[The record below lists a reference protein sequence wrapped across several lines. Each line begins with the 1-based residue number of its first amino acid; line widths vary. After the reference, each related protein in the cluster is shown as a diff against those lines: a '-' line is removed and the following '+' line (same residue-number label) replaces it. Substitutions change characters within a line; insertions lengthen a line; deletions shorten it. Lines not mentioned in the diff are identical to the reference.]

1 MDRAAS
7 ALRSQEEALR
17 VAKEFVRRAWE
28 LCRELG
34 LELVAAY
41 LVGSRARGDYRV
53 DSDIDIVLIVRGV
66 EGLDQLQRV
75 EIFSRLLLEVPGP
88 IEYRVYTPG
97 EWSNNTSLWIRELR
111 REAKR
116 IDLDPSRAE
125 RD

>member
-17 VAKEFVRRAWE
+17 TAMEFARRAE
-28 LCRELG
+28 KLCRELG

-53 DSDIDIVLIVRGV
+53 DSDIDIVLVVRGV
-66 EGLDQLQRV
+66 EGLDQLQRI

-97 EWSNNTSLWIRELR
+97 EWSSDTSLWIKELR
-111 REAKR
+111 EEAKR
-116 IDLDPSRAE
+116 IDLDP
-125 RD
+125 